1 MTENMLQKASQISLK
16 HKVLPRLMTIMFM
29 VMSWRC
35 AEWFMSLPEPTAVQA
50 GFSATVMGAMTGA
63 FAIWMGSETK
73 RE

>member
-1 MTENMLQKASQISLK
+1 MQKASQISLK